1 MLSELARHHAAG
13 VFLSITT
20 LDTELRKVMEPRT
33 SPPAA
38 RLAAIRELAAAGIP
52 VGVNVAP
59 IIPGLT
65 DHEMPAI
72 LKAAAE
78 AGATSAG
85 YTVVRLPY
93 AVAPLFE
100 KWLETHFPDRKE
112 KVLNRL
118 RAMRGGKLYDAQWG
132 KRFSGEGIFAEQ
144 IAQMFEVARRKA
156 GIQKRQAAN
165 FPRRH
170 FVVQAARNFRYSPDV
185 QTLVEDFLQYL
196 RHERGQ
202 SDNTAKTYA
211 ALLGKFTAWAAK
223 QNLTDWKSVEL
234 KHLMAF
240 LQHERARPLADE
252 PEESTKRLSGESV
265 YLEIAALRAFY
276 KFAENEKFLPAN
288 IAENLSLPR
297 RWKRLPK
304 ALSNDEIAK
313 LLAPETPETPENLCD
328 QAILELAYASGLRLS
343 ELKNL
348 RLEQLHLDAGF
359 INVIGKGNKER
370 VVPVGKKA
378 VESLNRYIEIGRPK
392 LVTAKSPANVFLTK
406 RGTPFAAVTLWLH
419 IKNRVRRA
427 GVERN
432 ITPHMLRHSFATHLL
447 EHGADLRV
455 IQELLGHANIST
467 TEIYT
472 HVTGNRLREI
482 HRKFHPRA

>member
-1 MLSELARHHAAG
+1 MQ
-13 VFLSITT
+13 
-20 LDTELRKVMEPRT
+20 
-33 SPPAA
+33 
-38 RLAAIRELAAAGIP
+38 
-52 VGVNVAP
+52 N
-59 IIPGLT
+59 
-65 DHEMPAI
+65 
-72 LKAAAE
+72 
-78 AGATSAG
+78 
-85 YTVVRLPY
+85 
-93 AVAPLFE
+93 
-100 KWLETHFPDRKE
+100 
-112 KVLNRL
+112 
-118 RAMRGGKLYDAQWG
+118 
-132 KRFSGEGIFAEQ
+132 
-144 IAQMFEVARRKA
+144 
-156 GIQKRQAAN
+156 
-165 FPRRH
+165 
-170 FVVQAARNFRYSPDV
+170 
-185 QTLVEDFLQYL
+185 LVEDFLQYL

-211 ALLGKFTAWAAK
+211 ALLGKFTSWAGK
-223 QNLTDWKSVEL
+223 EKLMDWKQVQL

-240 LQHERARPLADE
+240 LQHERARPLTDE
-252 PEESTKRLSGESV
+252 PKESIKRLSSESV

-276 KFAENEKFLPAN
+276 RFAENEKLLPVN
-288 IAENLSLPR
+288 VAENLSLPR

-304 ALSNDEIAK
+304 ALSNEEISK
-313 LLAPETPETPENLCD
+313 LLAPESPATPESLCD

-378 VESLNRYIEIGRPK
+378 VEALNRFIEAGRPK
-392 LVTAKSPANVFLTK
+392 LVTPKSQAAVFLTK
-406 RGTPFAAVTLWLH
+406 RGTPFASVTLWLR

-427 GVERN
+427 GISRN

-472 HVTGNRLREI
+472 HVTGYRLRDI